1 MGWTAHAPTRT
12 AANEAWWN
20 LFGPSFEARL
30 MTRSLTRAQD
40 DPISDR
46 KAEPGT
52 GERDHRRGRELI
64 AASGTGWLGHC
75 R

>member
-1 MGWTAHAPTRT
+1 M
-12 AANEAWWN
+12 
-20 LFGPSFEARL
+20 
-30 MTRSLTRAQD
+30 LTVDFFHVDSAIT
-40 DPISDR
+40 PDR

>member
-1 MGWTAHAPTRT
+1 MGWAANAPTRT

-40 DPISDR
+40 DPIS
-46 KAEPGT
+46 
-52 GERDHRRGRELI
+52 
-64 AASGTGWLGHC
+64 
-75 R
+75 